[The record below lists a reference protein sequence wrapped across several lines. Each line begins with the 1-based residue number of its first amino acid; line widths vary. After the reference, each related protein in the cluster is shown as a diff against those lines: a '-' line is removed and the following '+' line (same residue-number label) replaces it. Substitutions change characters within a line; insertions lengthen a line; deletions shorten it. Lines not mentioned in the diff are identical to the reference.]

1 MDKLS
6 RKGLIN
12 ENEITKRRVSFPFA
26 HAHSFTGRFCLGK
39 ILRSLCIP
47 RLKLH
52 YRFVNFPDQP
62 AVWREISVITA
73 ALRNDS
79 QDKQTQFLRGE
90 ACSAQPAGLRKARGT

>member
-12 ENEITKRRVSFPFA
+12 EKGLFSICPRTFFHREVLPGIQ
-26 HAHSFTGRFCLGK
+26 

-90 ACSAQPAGLRKARGT
+90 ACSAQLVGLRKDRRT